1 MAQTAVVDAD
11 TGLSHQELARRHG
24 LTAAGRLP
32 SLLEYSRH
40 LWSYRHFIA
49 AFANAKVTA
58 SLGSTRLGVVWQVLT
73 PLINAGVYYVIFGLL
88 IKTGSGRIENFV
100 AYLCAGVFIFGFTQ
114 SVVQAGAQAITG
126 NMGLIRALHFPRAS
140 LPIAIALVEVR
151 NMVAS
156 IVVLLSIMLLTGEP
170 LTFQW
175 LMIFPVLLLQIIFNA
190 GLALFVSRLGA
201 KVHDIR
207 QLIPYIMRI
216 WMYGSAILYPVSFF
230 AERVH
235 GWQLAVVEANPL
247 LIFIEL
253 TRHSLMEG
261 ITLAGPPGRL
271 WIEAVIWTLLV
282 GIGGYVYFWRGEK
295 GYGRG

>member
-1 MAQTAVVDAD
+1 MAQTAVADAD
-11 TGLSHQELARRHG
+11 TGLSHLELARRHG

-32 SLLEYSRH
+32 SLPEYTRH

-58 SLGSTRLGVVWQVLT
+58 SLGSTRLGAVWQVLT
-73 PLINAGVYYVIFGLL
+73 PLINAGVYFVIFGLL
-88 IKTGSGRIENFV
+88 INTSQGVENFV
-100 AYLCAGVFIFGFTQ
+100 AYLCVGVFIFGFTQ
-114 SVVQAGAQAITG
+114 SVVQAGAQAITA

-140 LPIAIALVEVR
+140 LPIAISMVEVR
-151 NMVAS
+151 NLAAS
-156 IVVLLSIMLLTGEP
+156 MVVLLSIMLISGEP
-170 LTFQW
+170 LTLQW
-175 LMIFPVLLLQIIFNA
+175 LLLLPALLLQTIFNA

-216 WMYGSAILYPVSFF
+216 WMYGSAVLYPVTFF

-235 GWQLAVVEANPL
+235 GWQLAVIEANPM

-253 TRHSLMEG
+253 IRHALMEG
-261 ITLAGPPGRL
+261 ITLAESPARL
-271 WIEAVIWTLLV
+271 WIEAVIWTTVV

>member
-1 MAQTAVVDAD
+1 MAQTAVADAD
-11 TGLSHQELARRHG
+11 TGLAHKELARRHG

-32 SLLEYSRH
+32 SLPEYTRH

-88 IKTGSGRIENFV
+88 INTGNEVKNFV

-114 SVVQAGAQAITG
+114 SVVQAGAQAITA

-140 LPIAIALVEVR
+140 LPIAISLVEVR
-151 NMVAS
+151 NLVAS
-156 IVVLLSIMLLTGEP
+156 MVVLLSIMLITGEP
-170 LTFQW
+170 LTVEW
-175 LMIFPVLLLQIIFNA
+175 LMVFPVLLLQTIFNV

-216 WMYGSAILYPVSFF
+216 WMYGSAILYPVTFF
-230 AERVH
+230 AERLH
-235 GWQLAVVEANPL
+235 GWQLALVEANPM

-253 TRHSLMEG
+253 IRHSLMEG

-271 WIEAVIWTLLV
+271 WIEAVIWTVVV